1 MALLLIL
8 ISMVKSGVEL
18 NLMFRSHRDALLRVQ
33 VEIRNILLRNEN
45 EQTEDFMIIKS
56 EL

>member
-1 MALLLIL
+1 
-8 ISMVKSGVEL
+8 MVKSGVEL